1 MISYVLVFF
10 VIVIAVLSTLLV
22 GHSQENKKAS
32 PSYGQNMGKKWTRL
46 TMFYVIAAAASIIL
60 LAIYIVSL

>member
-1 MISYVLVFF
+1 MISYVLVFII
-10 VIVIAVLSTLLV
+10 IVVAVLSTILI

-46 TMFYVIAAAASIIL
+46 TMFYVVAAAASIIL
-60 LAIYIVSL
+60 LALYVAFL